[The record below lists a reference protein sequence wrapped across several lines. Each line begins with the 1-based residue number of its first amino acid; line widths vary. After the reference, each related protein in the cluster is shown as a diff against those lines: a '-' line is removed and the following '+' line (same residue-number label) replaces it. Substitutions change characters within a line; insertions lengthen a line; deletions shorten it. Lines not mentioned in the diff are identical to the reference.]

1 MGKGVLYYAGMG
13 AGILYLLGDLVGGF
27 ITPNYNYIKNA
38 VSELIQSGA
47 ENRMLLSPFMFLHA
61 VMIIL
66 FASRLLSQHPNNHSQ
81 SVFIG
86 GVLLL
91 VVGISHALSSSI
103 FPMDP
108 VGSKSTFP
116 GVMHLLLVG
125 VTVVSIFILMPLL
138 GVGLTRLY
146 EWKYFLVFT
155 IICLVIIVI
164 SGISSPIVIGRGI
177 EVMGLTERITGY
189 AFYLWMFALAL
200 LLLSEKAGQMAMNF

>member
-1 MGKGVLYYAGMG
+1 MGKGILYYAGMG
-13 AGILYLLGDLVGGF
+13 AGIFYLLGDLVGGY

-66 FASRLLSQHPNNHSQ
+66 FTSGLLSQHPFNLSKL
-81 SVFIG
+81 VFIG
-86 GVLLL
+86 GILLL

-108 VGSKSTFP
+108 VGSRSTFP
-116 GVMHLLLVG
+116 GVMHLALVG

-138 GVGLTRLY
+138 GIGLTRHY
-146 EWKYFLVFT
+146 EWRYFPVFT
-155 IICLVIIVI
+155 IICLVIILI
-164 SGISSPIVIGRGI
+164 SGISSPIVIGKGI

-189 AFYLWMFALAL
+189 TFYVWMFFLAFL
-200 LLLSEKAGQMAMNF
+200 LLKEQSGQMAVNF